1 MAKGRSLR
9 PEMLTDDI
17 AGQLKLYHLEASAQG
32 LSLPEYA
39 LRWILQQEGIT
50 SVLVGAS
57 SVATEAEPSLHGIST
72 YT

>member
-9 PEMLTDDI
+9 LEMLTDDI
-17 AGQLKLYHLEASAQG
+17 AGQLKLYHLEASTQG

-39 LRWILQQEGIT
+39 LRWILQQEEVT

-57 SVATEAEPSLHGIST
+57 SVEQLRQNLRCTE
-72 YT
+72 

>member
-9 PEMLTDDI
+9 PEMLTADI
-17 AGQLKLYHLEASAQG
+17 SNQLKQYHQEASAQG

-39 LRWILQQEGIT
+39 LRWILQQEGFT

-57 SVATEAEPSLHGIST
+57 SVEQLRQDLRCTE
-72 YT
+72 